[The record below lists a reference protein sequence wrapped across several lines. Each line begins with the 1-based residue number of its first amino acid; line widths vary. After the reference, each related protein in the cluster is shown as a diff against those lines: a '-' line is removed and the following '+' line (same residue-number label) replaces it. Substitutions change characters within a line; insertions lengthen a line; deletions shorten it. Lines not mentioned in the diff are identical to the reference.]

1 MLHNVG
7 ITKYNSHNLVK
18 NIYDVLLTFVF
29 LQLMSQSIC
38 LESLS
43 ATIVYGYMPFN
54 FLVSFSF
61 SLSPS
66 LCHHTAATRVLLQ

>member
-1 MLHNVG
+1 MLH

-54 FLVSFSF
+54 FLVSL
-61 SLSPS
+61 SLFLSM
-66 LCHHTAATRVLLQ
+66 